1 MRLVKVRWFL
11 ALALLL
17 TPLCAYAQ
25 TSGSIAGEVK
35 DATGGVLPG
44 VTVEVASPALIEKVR
59 SAVSDGSG
67 LYKITDLR
75 PGTYSVTFSLAGF
88 STVKR
93 EGIDLSAGFTANI
106 TAEMK
111 VGSMEETIVVSGQAP
126 VVDVQNVREQR
137 VLTRDIIDAIPTA
150 KSIANLAVLI
160 PGMNVLGATT
170 AGQDVGGS
178 SGEGFQG
185 LTIHGGRRNDQQTLL
200 DGMSVAMVQAFAGS
214 IGATTLG
221 DQTIEQTILSVS
233 GHSAEWETGGV
244 VANMLPKQGGNKFG
258 GGFFANIANESTQ
271 SNNYTDEL
279 KARGLTAALPTKE
292 IRDINPSFGGPL
304 KKDKLW
310 FFTAYRDVRVANYTN
325 QSTRAPNLNPT
336 GFTYVP
342 DLSVRPYQDQI
353 TKDGVGRVTWQL
365 TPKNKLAV
373 MFDWNDKM
381 EYRTLSGQLADEANY
396 IQNFHSNIIQTTYSA
411 PLTNRFLVEAGM
423 SLTDVLHT
431 IVPRPGAIGPTAL
444 ESTTG
449 QRIRAVVYGAA
460 QSPQVYRDED
470 QRNDVYRVA
479 LSYVTGSHGFKFGF
493 QQQNAFLSP
502 LYEAPADYELTL
514 VRGVPNSVTFL
525 PTPFRLTNYA
535 YKSSAFAQDQW
546 SVNRVTMNLG
556 VRWDRLGTRYP
567 DYDLKATNLLPAR
580 QFSGA
585 HVFKWNDFSPRLGAS
600 WDVFGN
606 GKTAVKVAMSRYVLQ
621 ETMDLTRVVD
631 PTTSSAGTLTRT
643 FADAN
648 GDFVPQGDPLNPA
661 ANGELGPSPN
671 QNFGRLVRT
680 LTYDPKWA
688 EGVGVRTYNWE
699 FSTGIQQEV
708 RSGMSANVAFYRR
721 HYGNFTVTDNT
732 LVSAENFDPFCITAP
747 SNSRLPN
754 GGGQQICGMR
764 DLNPSSLGRLQNL
777 GTLANDYGK
786 QVETWQ
792 GVDMALNTRLKNKAT
807 LQGGFSFGRS
817 LTDNCEIFKAVPE
830 AGTTGIASPLGG
842 PYCRQ
847 LQPYQKQVKVL
858 GSYNLPWALVVS
870 GTFQSVPGAVVSA
883 NAVANN
889 TQIAPS
895 LGRNLSAGATATTT
909 INLISPN
916 TVYGDRINQIDM
928 RFTRVFKIRTASI
941 RTMLD
946 LYNLANR
953 STVVSWNNTYGALA
967 GGGATWLTPLGILP
981 ARLIKLG
988 VQLDF

>member
-1 MRLVKVRWFL
+1 MNVHKGLLAVL
-11 ALALLL
+11 LCCLPALAG
-17 TPLCAYAQ
+17 AQ
-25 TSGSIAGEVK
+25 TSGSIAGGVK

-59 SAVSDGSG
+59 TAVSDGAG
-67 LYKITDLR
+67 NYRITDLR
-75 PGTYSVTFSLAGF
+75 PGVYSVTFTLTGF

-93 EGIDLSAGFTANI
+93 EGIDVAAGFTANI
-106 TAEMK
+106 SAEMK
-111 VGSMEETIVVSGQAP
+111 VGAMEETIVVSGQTP

-170 AGQDVGGS
+170 QGQDVGGS

-244 VANMLPKQGGNKFG
+244 VANMLPKQGGNRFS
-258 GGFFANIANESTQ
+258 GGFFANIANEATQ

-279 KARGLTAALPTKE
+279 RQRGLTAALPTKE

-310 FFTAYRDVRVANYTN
+310 FFTAYRDWRIANYAN

-353 TKDGVGRVTWQL
+353 TKDGVGRVTWQM

-373 MFDWNDKM
+373 MFDWNDKL
-381 EYRTLSGQLADEANY
+381 EFRTLAGQLADEANY
-396 IQNFHSNIIQTTYSA
+396 IQNFHSNIIQVTYSA
-411 PLTNRFLVEAGM
+411 PLTNRLLVEGGV

-449 QRIRAVVYGAA
+449 QRIRAVTYGNPV
-460 QSPQVYRDED
+460 SPQVYRDED

-479 LSYVTGSHGFKFGF
+479 VSYVTGSHGFKFGF

-514 VRGVPNSVTFL
+514 VNGRPNSVTFL

-546 SVNRVTMNLG
+546 NVNRVTLNLG
-556 VRWDRLGTRYP
+556 IRWDRLGTRYP
-567 DYDLKATNLLPAR
+567 DYDLAATNLLPAR
-580 QFSGA
+580 SFPGA
-585 HVFKWNDFSPRLGAS
+585 DVFKWNDLSPRLGAS

-606 GKTAVKVAMSRYVLQ
+606 GRTALKVSMSRYVLQ

-643 FADAN
+643 FNDLN

-680 LTYDPKWA
+680 LSYDPAWT
-688 EGVGVRTYNWE
+688 EGFGVRTYNWE
-699 FSTGIQQEV
+699 FSTGVQQEL
-708 RSGMSANVAFYRR
+708 RPGMSASMAFFRR

-732 LVSAENFDPFCITAP
+732 LVSADNYDSFCITAP

-754 GGGQQICGMR
+754 GGGQQICGLR

-777 GTLANDYGK
+777 GTLSNDYGK

-792 GVDMALNTRLKNKAT
+792 GVDMAVNTRLKNKAT

-817 LTDNCEIFKAVPE
+817 VTDNCEIFAKVPE
-830 AGTTGIASPLGG
+830 AGTTGVGGPLGG

-847 LQPYQKQVKVL
+847 VQPYQKQVKLL
-858 GSYNLPWALVVS
+858 GSYNLPWDVIVS
-870 GTFQSVPGAVVSA
+870 GTFQSVPGAAVSA
-883 NAVANN
+883 TAVVNNAV
-889 TQIAPS
+889 IAPS
-895 LGRNLSAGATATTT
+895 LGRNLSAGATATAS
-909 INLISPN
+909 INLIQPN
-916 TVYGDRINQIDM
+916 SVYGDRINQIDL
-928 RFTRVFKIRTASI
+928 RVTRVFTVRTTRIRA
-941 RTMLD
+941 MLD

-953 STVVSWNNTYGALA
+953 NTVVTWNNNYGTIA
-967 GGGATWLTPLGILP
+967 GGGAAWLRPLGILP
-981 ARLIKLG
+981 ARLLKLG

>member
-1 MRLVKVRWFL
+1 MRLLKVRWFL
-11 ALALLL
+11 AFALLL
-17 TPLCAYAQ
+17 APVLAHAQ
-25 TSGSIAGEVK
+25 TSGTIAGEVK

-59 SAVSDGSG
+59 TAVSDGSG

-93 EGIDLSAGFTANI
+93 EGIELSAGFTANI
-106 TAEMK
+106 VAEMK

-170 AGQDVGGS
+170 LGQDVGGS

-258 GGFFANIANESTQ
+258 GGFFANIANEATQ
-271 SNNYTDEL
+271 SNNYTADL
-279 KARGLTAALPTKE
+279 KARGLTAAQPTKA

-304 KKDKLW
+304 KKDKVW
-310 FFTAYRDVRVANYTN
+310 FFSAYRDWRIANYTN
-325 QSTRAPNLNPT
+325 PSTRAPNLNPT

-342 DLSVRPYQDQI
+342 DLSVRPYQDQV
-353 TKDGVGRVTWQL
+353 TKDGVGRVTWQM
-365 TPKNKLAV
+365 TPKNKVAV

-381 EYRTLSGQLADEANY
+381 EYRTLAGQLADEANY
-396 IQNFHSNIIQTTYSA
+396 IQNFHSDIIQVTYSA
-411 PLTNRFLVEAGM
+411 PLTNRLLVEGGM
-423 SLTDVLHT
+423 SLTDVHHT

-460 QSPQVYRDED
+460 TGPQVYRDED

-546 SVNRVTMNLG
+546 NVNRVTLNLG

-567 DYDLKATNLLPAR
+567 DYDLKATRLLPAR
-580 QFSGA
+580 QFTGA
-585 HVFKWNDFSPRLGAS
+585 NVFKWNDLSPRLGAS
-600 WDVFGN
+600 WDMFGN
-606 GKTAVKVAMSRYVLQ
+606 GKTAIKASMSRYVLQ
-621 ETMDLTRVVD
+621 ETMDLTRVLD

-643 FADAN
+643 FNDLN
-648 GDFVPQGDPLNPA
+648 GDFVPQGDPLNPV

-671 QNFGRLVRT
+671 QNFGKLVRT
-680 LTYDPKWA
+680 LTYAPKWTN
-688 EGVGVRTYNWE
+688 GYGVRTFNWE

-708 RSGMSANVAFYRR
+708 RPGMAASVAFYRR
-721 HYGNFTVTDNT
+721 HYGNFTVLDNT
-732 LVSAENFDPFCITAP
+732 LVSADNYDPFCIAAP
-747 SNSRLPN
+747 NDARLPKP
-754 GGGQQICGMR
+754 GAQICGLR
-764 DLNPSSLGRLQNL
+764 DLNPASLGRLQNL
-777 GTLANDYGK
+777 GTLASDYGK

-792 GVDMALNTRLKNKAT
+792 GVDMAVNTRLKNKAT
-807 LQGGFSFGRS
+807 LQGGFSAGRS
-817 LTDNCEIFKAVPE
+817 LTDNCAIFAKVPE
-830 AGTTGIASPLGG
+830 AGTTGVPSPVGG
-842 PYCRQ
+842 AYCRQ
-847 LQPYQKQVKVL
+847 EQPYQMQVKLL
-858 GSYNLPWALVVS
+858 GSYNLPWAVIVS
-870 GTFQSVPGAVVSA
+870 GTFQSVPGGGVTAT
-883 NAVANN
+883 AVANN
-889 TQIAPS
+889 AQISPS
-895 LGRNLSAGATATTT
+895 LGRNLSAGATATAS
-909 INLISPN
+909 INLIAPN

-928 RFTRVFKIRTASI
+928 RFTRVFTVRTARI
-941 RTMLD
+941 RAMLD
-946 LYNLANR
+946 LYNMANR
-953 STVVSWNNTYGALA
+953 STVVTWNNTYGALA

-988 VQLDF
+988 VQFDF

>member
-1 MRLVKVRWFL
+1 MRLFGVRGFL
-11 ALALLL
+11 MLACLFAPVL
-17 TPLCAYAQ
+17 ANAQ

-106 TAEMK
+106 AAEMK
-111 VGSMEETIVVSGQAP
+111 VGAMEETIVVSGQAP

-150 KSIANLAVLI
+150 KSIANLAVLV

-170 AGQDVGGS
+170 LGQDVGGS

-271 SNNYTDEL
+271 SDNLTADL
-279 KARGLTAALPTKE
+279 KARGLTAPLPTKE

-304 KKDKLW
+304 KKDKVW
-310 FFTAYRDVRVANYTN
+310 FFTAYRDWRIANYTN
-325 QSTRAPNLNPT
+325 PSTRAPNLNPT

-342 DLSVRPYQDQI
+342 DLSVRPFQDQV
-353 TKDGVGRVTWQL
+353 TKDGVGRVTWQM
-365 TPKNKLAV
+365 TPKQKLAA

-381 EYRTLSGQLADEANY
+381 EYRTLAGQLADEANY
-396 IQNFHSNIIQTTYSA
+396 IQNFHSNIIQVTYSA
-411 PLTNRFLVEAGM
+411 PLTNRLLLEGGV

-431 IVPRPGAIGPTAL
+431 IIPRPGAIGPTAI

-449 QRIRAVVYGAA
+449 QRIRAVTFGNPV
-460 QSPQVYRDED
+460 SPQVYRDED

-479 LSYVTGSHGFKFGF
+479 VSYVTGSHGFKFGF
-493 QQQNAFLSP
+493 QEQNAFLSP
-502 LYEAPADYELTL
+502 LYNAPADYELTL
-514 VRGVPNSVTFL
+514 VSGRPNAVTFL
-525 PTPFRLTNYA
+525 PTPYRLTNYA

-567 DYDLKATNLLPAR
+567 DYDLAATNLLPAR
-580 QFSGA
+580 TFDGA
-585 HVFKWNDFSPRLGAS
+585 NVLKWNDISPRLGAS

-606 GKTAVKVAMSRYVLQ
+606 GKTAVKASMSRYVLQ
-621 ETMDLTRVVD
+621 ETVDLTRIVD

-643 FADAN
+643 FNDLN
-648 GDFVPQGDPLNPA
+648 GDFVPQGDPLTPA

-680 LTYDPKWA
+680 TTYDPKWT
-688 EGVGVRTYNWE
+688 EGYGVRTYNWE

-708 RSGMSANVAFYRR
+708 RSGMSANFAFYRR

-732 LVSAENFDPFCITAP
+732 LVSADNYDSFCITAP
-747 SNSRLPN
+747 NDARLPTP
-754 GGGQQICGMR
+754 GAQICGLR
-764 DLNPSSLGRLQNL
+764 DLNPGSLGRLQNL

-786 QVETWQ
+786 QIETWQ
-792 GVDMALNTRLKNKAT
+792 GVDIAINARLKSKTT
-807 LQGGFSFGRS
+807 LQGGFSTGRS
-817 LTDNCEIFKAVPE
+817 VTDNCEVFAKMPE
-830 AGTTGIASPLGG
+830 VGTAGAAGPLGG

-847 LQPYQKQVKVL
+847 EQPYQMQVKLL
-858 GSYNLPWALVVS
+858 GSYSLPWGVIVS
-870 GTFQSVPGAVVSA
+870 GTFQSVPGAGVSA
-883 NAVANN
+883 TAVANN
-889 TQIAPS
+889 AIIAPS
-895 LGRNLSAGATATTT
+895 LGRNLSAGATATAS
-909 INLISPN
+909 INLIQPN
-916 TVYGDRINQIDM
+916 SVYGDRINQIDM
-928 RFTRVFKIRTASI
+928 RFTRVFTVRTARI
-941 RTMLD
+941 RGMLD

-953 STVVSWNNTYGALA
+953 STVVTWNNTYGTLA
-967 GGGATWLTPLGILP
+967 GGGAAWLRPLGILP